1 MKAVGKY
8 GVTVLV
14 LMVLAGMIAMRLTSY
29 GKLSLSVANAD
40 TLSYIDEAAGPIF
53 SKDMF
58 TRSRLFTTNLL
69 YNLAHVQGC
78 TLTAISQPALGAE
91 VERAVQPCFT
101 KIILFQNMLAVFAW
115 SVLALAVAQ
124 KLNGGFEKLLSVFL
138 ITAFGFTPAIADW
151 DSVLGSES
159 LTFSLFAICLALLL
173 NNSFKVTKE
182 GNNPKISGLS
192 TGLTITAL
200 FLWAFTRDANIYAIA
215 VLFGL
220 AAASLLFF
228 PGVRKNKNLIVIST
242 VILIITLVGLKSANE
257 SRRWKKPLTNVF
269 AEFILPYPARAE
281 FMTNLG
287 MPNPISAEYPNWFK
301 EKAPQAYARFLLAHP
316 GYAFTSFSS
325 NLGGIFSENI
335 QPYFF
340 SEQTRA
346 RAALIAANDILHPN
360 THLVFVLDIL
370 LITGLIF
377 SAFTRRDT
385 SITAWTWLCIWLFS
399 SAAVMIVIN
408 FFADSIG
415 VTRHTMLA
423 VEMFRLML
431 WIFLILLFDQA
442 RRIPDELASSQK

>member
-1 MKAVGKY
+1 MKVIGKY
-8 GVTVLV
+8 GVGFLV
-14 LMVLAGMIAMRLTSY
+14 WILLAGMAAMRLTSY
-29 GKLSLSVANAD
+29 GNLNLSVANAD

-58 TRSRLFTTNLL
+58 IRSRLFTTNLV
-69 YNLAHVQGC
+69 YNLAKVQNC
-78 TLTAISQPALGAE
+78 QLTAISQPALGSE

-101 KIILFQNMLAVFAW
+101 RIAYFQNTLAILAW
-115 SVLALAVAQ
+115 SVLALVVAK
-124 KLNGGFEKLLSVFL
+124 KLHGGFEKLLAVLL

-173 NNSFKVTKE
+173 QNSFNAIKDGTR
-182 GNNPKISGLS
+182 NSILLNI
-192 TGLTITAL
+192 LTLAAL

-215 VLFGL
+215 VLF
-220 AAASLLFF
+220 AITAASFVIF
-228 PGVRKNKNLIVIST
+228 PHIRKNKNLIIISVVIF
-242 VILIITLVGLKSANE
+242 IITIVGLQSASA

-281 FMTNLG
+281 FMMGLG
-287 MPNPISAEYPNWFK
+287 MPDPISAKYPAWFK
-301 EKAPQAYARFLLAHP
+301 ENAPQAYARFLIAHP
-316 GYAFTSFSS
+316 GYALTSFTS
-325 NLGGIFSENI
+325 NLGGIFSENS

-340 SEQTRA
+340 SEQTPA
-346 RAALIAANDILHPN
+346 RIALTAANDILHPN

-370 LITGLIF
+370 LIAGLIF
-377 SAFTRRDT
+377 SALTRKSDF
-385 SITAWTWLCIWLFS
+385 SAWAWISVWLFS
-399 SAAVMIVIN
+399 SASVMIVIN
-408 FFADSIG
+408 FFANSIG

-442 RRIPDELASSQK
+442 GRKDQEFISAESA